1 MSSCS
6 LTLIALFQQNGRM
19 SLASS
24 ATKTTHEKQL
34 MRLVRKHKL
43 LRARDL
49 AEQGLPTIGLTRLVQ
64 AGKLDRVARGLY
76 ALPGAAM
83 SEHRS
88 LAEVALRVPRG
99 VVCLLSA
106 LQFHEIGTQ
115 APFEVWLAI
124 PNRVTAP
131 RIEHPAIRVVRMSDD
146 ALTEG
151 LQRKRIDGVEVS
163 IFNPARSVVDCFK
176 FRNKIG
182 LDVALEALREGW
194 RERRFTMDE
203 LWHHAT
209 LQRVAN
215 VMRPYIEAITADD
228 SKVGFHPARRLAQ
241 GGVSS
246 AESSEPID
254 PSELGRPWPAA
265 RRRPPNAG
273 RPSLALWGPLER
285 RVNSICS
292 VELENCLQQASNR
305 LACCVCGGRVV
316 ACVGIAFHTLV
327 LISERPTGGGIDEP
341 TGFVLADSAI
351 ANRLRVLR
359 NDRGF
364 TQREDC
370 RRRELHLGRG

>member
-1 MSSCS
+1 
-6 LTLIALFQQNGRM
+6 M
-19 SLASS
+19 SLASC

-34 MRLVRKHKL
+34 IRLVRKHKL

-49 AEQGLPTIGLTRLVQ
+49 AEQGLATIGLTRLVQ

-88 LAEVALRVPRG
+88 LAEVALRVPKG

-124 PNRVTAP
+124 PNRATAP

-146 ALTEG
+146 ALTDG

-163 IFNPARSVVDCFK
+163 IFNPARSIVDCFK

-182 LDVALEALREGW
+182 LDVAIEALREGW

-209 LQRVAN
+209 RQRVAN
-215 VMRPYIEAITADD
+215 VMRPYIEAITA
-228 SKVGFHPARRLAQ
+228 
-241 GGVSS
+241 
-246 AESSEPID
+246 
-254 PSELGRPWPAA
+254 
-265 RRRPPNAG
+265 
-273 RPSLALWGPLER
+273 
-285 RVNSICS
+285 
-292 VELENCLQQASNR
+292 
-305 LACCVCGGRVV
+305 
-316 ACVGIAFHTLV
+316 
-327 LISERPTGGGIDEP
+327 
-341 TGFVLADSAI
+341 
-351 ANRLRVLR
+351 
-359 NDRGF
+359 
-364 TQREDC
+364 
-370 RRRELHLGRG
+370 